1 MFSQINKINDIEN
14 NINEVIN
21 DTNINSNIS
30 NLLKIEKVFD
40 VNNLLSTLNNS
51 LNESISQNSILEIKL
66 KEIDQKREGIN
77 KSFSEK
83 TKRCKEYMR
92 TFYLDNQKHKELFN
106 LYSITVKD
114 ILQKNIDYN
123 SDINNVLDQYIEK
136 YSEYINNPHSDSYP
150 TNFLVQLVTNI
161 ILINNNKYK
170 MNLLF
175 KNALKEEVC
184 RQIEEITNIENIN
197 EKIQMNMNIL
207 NECDEI
213 YNIIKNIEEYNNVNI
228 KEELIKQLGDN
239 I

>member
-197 EKIQMNMNIL
+197 EKLQMNMNIL

>member
-1 MFSQINKINDIEN
+1 MVGEINKLNDIEN

-21 DTNINSNIS
+21 NTNINSNIS

-51 LNESISQNSILEIKL
+51 LNESVSHNNTLEKKL
-66 KEIDQKREGIN
+66 KEIDTKREGIN
-77 KSFSEK
+77 KSFAEK

-92 TFYLDNQKHKELFN
+92 TFYVDNQKHKELFN
-106 LYSITVKD
+106 LYSVTVKD

-123 SDINNVLDQYIEK
+123 NEINNVLDQYIAK
-136 YSEYINNPHSDSYP
+136 YSEYINNPHTESYP

-161 ILINNNKYK
+161 ILINDNKYK
-170 MNLLF
+170 MNVLF

-184 RQIEEITNIENIN
+184 TQIDEIKSIENIN
-197 EKIQMNMNIL
+197 EKLQMNMDIL

-213 YNIIKNIEEYNNVNI
+213 YNIIKNIEEHNNINI

>member
-1 MFSQINKINDIEN
+1 MVGEINKLNDIEN
-14 NINEVIN
+14 NIDEVIN
-21 DTNINSNIS
+21 DTNINSNVS

-40 VNNLLSTLNNS
+40 VNNLLNTLNNS
-51 LNESISQNSILEIKL
+51 LNESVSQNNILEIKL
-66 KEIDQKREGIN
+66 KEIDKKREDIN
-77 KSFSEK
+77 NSFAEK
-83 TKRCKEYMR
+83 IKKCKEYMK
-92 TFYLDNQKHKELFN
+92 TFYVDNQKHKELFN
-106 LYSITVKD
+106 LYIVTVKD

-123 SDINNVLDQYIEK
+123 NNINNILDQYIAK
-136 YSEYINNPHSDSYP
+136 YSEHINNLNSGSYP

-175 KNALKEEVC
+175 KNALKEEVIT
-184 RQIEEITNIENIN
+184 QINEIKDIENIN
-197 EKIQMNMNIL
+197 EKLQMNMNIL

-213 YNIIKNIEEYNNVNI
+213 YNIIKNIEEHNNINI